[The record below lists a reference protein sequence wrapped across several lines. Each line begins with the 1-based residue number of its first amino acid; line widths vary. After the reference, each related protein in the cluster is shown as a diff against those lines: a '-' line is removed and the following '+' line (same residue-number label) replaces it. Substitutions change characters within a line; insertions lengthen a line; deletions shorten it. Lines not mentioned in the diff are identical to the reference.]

1 MKAKIKIKIDVIKHY
16 KEKDSEISKKV
27 LESVKYY
34 KIMVKTTNPG
44 REIMKLSHFRVRNQ

>member
-44 REIMKLSHFRVRNQ
+44 REIMKLSHFRV

>member
-27 LESVKYY
+27 LESVKFY
-34 KIMVKTTNPG
+34 KIIVKTTSLG
-44 REIMKLSHFRVRNQ
+44 REIVKQSHFRVKI